1 MDNKNLH
8 GYKKPISLSEAAPAV
23 RRMLGEGA
31 VLLKNDG
38 ILPLKQDVKKIAQSK
53 TGQQLY
59 QLLQQQNGQ
68 GLNSAMES
76 AAKGNYKEA
85 KKILSQL
92 LKDPK
97 AKQLMEQMGGS
108 NGSDGR

>member
-1 MDNKNLH
+1 ME
-8 GYKKPISLSEAAPAV
+8 YSQEAIRAA
-23 RRMLGEGA
+23 MQLA
-31 VLLKNDG
+31 NSS
-38 ILPLKQDVKKIAQSK
+38 A
-53 TGQQLY
+53 GQQLY